1 MTKLE
6 KLQDELTKTNTTLSN
21 ARKRQ
26 GMLLKKIK
34 DEQQREIRSVLDSTG
49 LSLEEIKARLASAA
63 NSPSQG
69 GDVH

>member
-6 KLQDELTKTNTTLSN
+6 KLRDELTKTNTTLSN

-34 DEQQREIRSVLDSTG
+34 DEEQREIRAMLDSTG
-49 LSLEEIKARLASAA
+49 LSLDEIKARLAPAPG
-63 NSPSQG
+63 NPSQG
-69 GDVH
+69 GDA